1 MHWFEHVAKETFD
14 EVFTVSATS
23 NLPAERLYVRSNPLQ
38 ASFFETLTSSTEQP
52 FHFVRIRY
60 KDLRLNCL
68 AFTHYRYR
76 TVNSLRIRETI

>member
-1 MHWFEHVAKETFD
+1 MHWFEHVAKEIFD
-14 EVFTVSATS
+14 KVFTVSATS

-38 ASFFETLTSSTEQP
+38 AETLASSTEQP

-60 KDLRLNCL
+60 KDLRLIYL

-76 TVNSLRIRETI
+76 TVNSSRMQETI

>member
-38 ASFFETLTSSTEQP
+38 AETLASSTEQP
-52 FHFVRIRY
+52 FPFVRIRY